1 MAWCKSLSGER
12 GRDAD
17 EERPPLPLGMYE
29 ELRRAPPPPPEDS
42 DGGGVA
48 EDDEGVPAPLKY
60 DLIPVWTC
68 GRGVRINECEGRVV
82 QVKDNRVFF

>member
-60 DLIPVWTC
+60 DLIPVWTW
-68 GRGVRINECEGRVV
+68 RERSAY
-82 QVKDNRVFF
+82 